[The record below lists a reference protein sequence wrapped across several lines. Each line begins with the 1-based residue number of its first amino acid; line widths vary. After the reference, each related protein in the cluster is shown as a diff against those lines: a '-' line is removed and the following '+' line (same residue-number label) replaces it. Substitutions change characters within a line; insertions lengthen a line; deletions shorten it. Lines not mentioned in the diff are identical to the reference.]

1 MAEPVFDR
9 EHFLEEELKKVVG
22 DFKPKEPLRA
32 RVRRWLLIAL
42 AAEVTVA
49 LLWFT
54 LASESSPFARPNA
67 PKAPPPKPVPIQLL
81 PPKAG

>member
-9 EHFLEEELKKVVG
+9 EDYLEQELRKVVG

-32 RVRRWLLIAL
+32 RVRRWLLLAL
-42 AAEVTVA
+42 AAEATAVA
-49 LLWFT
+49 LWLL

-67 PKAPPPKPVPIQLL
+67 PKPPPKKPVSVQLL
-81 PPKAG
+81 PPGAQ